1 MKYLILLFSY
11 CLFISSSVAQV
22 GDQPV
27 IETHWNGA
35 AYSENAQLQLGWA
48 EEFFFN
54 QYRFIGNERVLDI
67 GSGDG
72 KISAKIA
79 NALPKGRIVGIEK
92 SSSMLKQ
99 AKKNHQNISNLSFI
113 KVDAQKPSFYA
124 EHRNQY
130 DLVVSFSTLHW
141 LRNQSA
147 ALKGV
152 HQVLKPHGQ
161 FYFKL
166 CSKGGDPIQDIA
178 DKLIQDEKYAF
189 YFKNFVDPITRFNTK
204 EYLSLLSQA
213 NLQVQSIN
221 DHQEQDQIHSEA
233 NLNKQ
238 LKSWLPH
245 YHYLKERDSDIA
257 EAFINQV
264 IQRYLKKYPPDK
276 NGVITLYDH
285 YLEVVGRNGAHS
297 QDKDGG
303 KGGNSYY
310 GRGDNGGDAG

>member
-1 MKYLILLFSY
+1 MKYLILLFIYS
-11 CLFISSSVAQV
+11 LLLISNVVQA

-35 AYSENAQLQLGWA
+35 AYSEDAQLQLGWA
-48 EEFFFN
+48 ERFFFN
-54 QYRFIGNERVLDI
+54 QYRFVGNEQVLDI

-79 NALPKGRIVGIEK
+79 NSAPQGHVIGIEI

-99 AKKNHQNISNLSFI
+99 AQKNHVNIPNLKFI
-113 KVDAQKPSFYA
+113 KADAQKPNFYTK
-124 EHRNQY
+124 HPNQY

-141 LRNQSA
+141 LKNQPIV
-147 ALKGV
+147 LKGIY
-152 HQVLKPHGQ
+152 QVLKPQGQ
-161 FYFKL
+161 FYLKL

-178 DKLIQDEKYAF
+178 DELTLDANYVL
-189 YFKNFVDPITRFNTK
+189 YFKNFVDPMTRFNIE
-204 EYLSLLSQA
+204 EYQELLAQA

-221 DHQEQDQIHSEA
+221 DHQEQDKIHSEK

-245 YHYLKERDSDIA
+245 YHYLKERNTNAA
-257 EAFINQV
+257 EAFMDQIV
-264 IQRYLKKYPPDK
+264 ELYLTKYPPDK

-285 YLEVVGRNGAHS
+285 YLEIVGTKNL
-297 QDKDGG
+297 KT
-303 KGGNSYY
+303 
-310 GRGDNGGDAG
+310 